1 MLRSEIQ
8 NKTGLTRKAI
18 EYYEDKGLINPHRL
32 ENGYKDYTEKDL
44 DILVKVSILRKLG
57 VSLSEIKQCVLYNS
71 STLSSVLRMKE
82 HQLEVDERRK
92 NILEL
97 IVKGEKQELIDEYIA
112 MIETEESIY
121 NRLERVFPGYFGQ
134 LFFAAYLPFM
144 NEPLTKDGEE
154 AFIKYVSYLDNLP
167 TFELSEDEKKFIDEI
182 SSNFDMSILKKVN
195 EDKISTVENIEEWL
209 EKNKDSILQ
218 YESYKNSEQYQNS
231 LLRDIQEKLRKY
243 MIDNN
248 YYQVAIPLIRKFS
261 KSYNMYYEKMI
272 KANERF
278 MNIINGEST

>member
-32 ENGYKDYTEKDL
+32 QNGYKDYTEKDL

-57 VSLSEIKQCVLYNS
+57 VSLSEIKQCVLSNS

-97 IVKGEKQELIDEYIA
+97 IVKGEKQELIDECIA
-112 MIETEESIY
+112 LIETEESIY
-121 NRLERVFPGYFGQ
+121 NRLERTFPGYFGQ
-134 LFFAAYLPFM
+134 LFFAAYKPFI

-167 TFELSEDEKKFIDEI
+167 PFELSEDEKKFIDEK
-182 SSNFDMSILKKVN
+182 SSNFDMSILKN
-195 EDKISTVENIEEWL
+195 ITEDKISAVENVEEWL

-218 YESYKNSEQYQNS
+218 YESYKK
-231 LLRDIQEKLRKY
+231 IQQEL
-243 MIDNN
+243 
-248 YYQVAIPLIRKFS
+248 
-261 KSYNMYYEKMI
+261 
-272 KANERF
+272 
-278 MNIINGEST
+278 

>member
-195 EDKISTVENIEEWL
+195 EDKISTVENIEDWL

-261 KSYNMYYEKMI
+261 KSYNVYYEKMI

-278 MNIINGEST
+278 MNIKNV

>member
-97 IVKGEKQELIDEYIA
+97 IVKGEKQKLIDEYIA

-195 EDKISTVENIEEWL
+195 EDKISTVENIEDWL

-278 MNIINGEST
+278 MNVKNV

>member
-144 NEPLTKDGEE
+144 NEPLTKDGED

-195 EDKISTVENIEEWL
+195 EDKISTVENIEDWL

-231 LLRDIQEKLRKY
+231 LLRDIQDKLRKY

-278 MNIINGEST
+278 MNIKNV

>member
-1 MLRSEIQ
+1 MLISEIQ

-182 SSNFDMSILKKVN
+182 SSNFDMSILKKIN
-195 EDKISTVENIEEWL
+195 EDKISTVENIEDWL

-278 MNIINGEST
+278 MNIKNV

>member
-1 MLRSEIQ
+1 MLRNEIQ

-195 EDKISTVENIEEWL
+195 EDKISTVENIEDWL

>member
-195 EDKISTVENIEEWL
+195 EDKISTVENIEDWL

-278 MNIINGEST
+278 MNVKNV

>member
-8 NKTGLTRKAI
+8 KKTGLTRKAI

-134 LFFAAYLPFM
+134 LFFAAYLPFL

-167 TFELSEDEKKFIDEI
+167 MFELSEDEKKFIDEI

-231 LLRDIQEKLRKY
+231 LLRDVQEKLRKY

-248 YYQVAIPLIRKFS
+248 YYEVAIPLIRKFS

-272 KANERF
+272 KVNERF
-278 MNIINGEST
+278 MNIKNV

>member
-134 LFFAAYLPFM
+134 LFFTAYLPFM

-195 EDKISTVENIEEWL
+195 EDKISTVENIEDWL

-278 MNIINGEST
+278 MNIKNV

>member
-195 EDKISTVENIEEWL
+195 EDKISTVENIEDWL

>member
-8 NKTGLTRKAI
+8 DKTGLTRKAI

-195 EDKISTVENIEEWL
+195 EDKISTVENIEDWL

-261 KSYNMYYEKMI
+261 KSYNMYYEKMM

-278 MNIINGEST
+278 MNIKNV

>member
-97 IVKGEKQELIDEYIA
+97 IVKGEKQELIDDYIA

-195 EDKISTVENIEEWL
+195 EDKISTVENIEDWL

-278 MNIINGEST
+278 MNIKNV

>member
-167 TFELSEDEKKFIDEI
+167 MFELSEDEKKFIDEI

-261 KSYNMYYEKMI
+261 KSYNMYYEKMM

-278 MNIINGEST
+278 MNIKNV

>member
-57 VSLSEIKQCVLYNS
+57 VSLSEIKQCVLYNT

-112 MIETEESIY
+112 MIEAEESIY

-195 EDKISTVENIEEWL
+195 EDKISTVENIEDWL

-278 MNIINGEST
+278 MNIKNV

>member
-97 IVKGEKQELIDEYIA
+97 IVKGEKQKLIDEYIA

-195 EDKISTVENIEEWL
+195 EDKISTVENIEDWL

-278 MNIINGEST
+278 MNIKNV

>member
-167 TFELSEDEKKFIDEI
+167 MFELSEDEKKFIDEI

-195 EDKISTVENIEEWL
+195 EDKISTVENIEDWL

-231 LLRDIQEKLRKY
+231 LLRDVQEKLRKY
-243 MIDNN
+243 MIDND
-248 YYQVAIPLIRKFS
+248 YYEVAIPLIRKFS
-261 KSYNMYYEKMI
+261 KNYNMYYEKMI

-278 MNIINGEST
+278 MNIINGGSA

>member
-71 STLSSVLRMKE
+71 SKLSSVLRMKE

-121 NRLERVFPGYFGQ
+121 NRLERVFSGYFGQ

-195 EDKISTVENIEEWL
+195 EDKISTVENIEDWL

-278 MNIINGEST
+278 MNVKNV

>member
-18 EYYEDKGLINPHRL
+18 EYYEEKGLINPHRL

-57 VSLSEIKQCVLYNS
+57 VSLLEIKQCVLYNS

-97 IVKGEKQELIDEYIA
+97 IVKGEKQELIDGYIA

-195 EDKISTVENIEEWL
+195 EDKISAVENVEEWL

-231 LLRDIQEKLRKY
+231 LLRDVQEKLRKY
-243 MIDNN
+243 MIDND
-248 YYQVAIPLIRKFS
+248 YYEVAIPLIRKFS

-278 MNIINGEST
+278 MNIINGGSA

>member
-134 LFFAAYLPFM
+134 LFFAAYLPFL

-167 TFELSEDEKKFIDEI
+167 MFELSEDEKKFIDEI

-195 EDKISTVENIEEWL
+195 EDKISTVENIEGWL

-261 KSYNMYYEKMI
+261 KSYNMYYEKMM

-278 MNIINGEST
+278 MNIKNV

>member
-195 EDKISTVENIEEWL
+195 EDKISTVENIEDWL

-278 MNIINGEST
+278 LNIKNV

>member
-195 EDKISTVENIEEWL
+195 EDKISTVENIEDWL

-278 MNIINGEST
+278 MNIKNA

>member
-57 VSLSEIKQCVLYNS
+57 VSLLEIKQCVLYNS

-97 IVKGEKQELIDEYIA
+97 IVKGEKQELIDGYIA

-195 EDKISTVENIEEWL
+195 EDKISAVENVEEWL

-231 LLRDIQEKLRKY
+231 LLRDVQEKLRKY
-243 MIDNN
+243 MIDND
-248 YYQVAIPLIRKFS
+248 YYEVAIPLIRKFS

-272 KANERF
+272 KVNERF
-278 MNIINGEST
+278 MNIINGGSA

>member
-1 MLRSEIQ
+1 MKS
-8 NKTGLTRKAI
+8 KTGLTRKAI

-195 EDKISTVENIEEWL
+195 EDKISTVENIEDWL

-278 MNIINGEST
+278 MNIKNV

>member
-144 NEPLTKDGEE
+144 NEPLTKDGED

-195 EDKISTVENIEEWL
+195 EDKISTVENIEDWL

-278 MNIINGEST
+278 MNIKNV

>member
-195 EDKISTVENIEEWL
+195 EDKISTVENIEDWL

-278 MNIINGEST
+278 MNIKNV

>member
-195 EDKISTVENIEEWL
+195 EDKISTVENIEGWL

-278 MNIINGEST
+278 MNIKNV

>member
-18 EYYEDKGLINPHRL
+18 EYYENKGLINPHRL

-97 IVKGEKQELIDEYIA
+97 IVKGEKQELIDGYIA

-195 EDKISTVENIEEWL
+195 EDKISTVENIEDWL

-278 MNIINGEST
+278 MNIKNV

>member
-134 LFFAAYLPFM
+134 LFFAAYLPFL

-167 TFELSEDEKKFIDEI
+167 MFELSEDEKKFIDEI

-195 EDKISTVENIEEWL
+195 EDKISTVENIEGWL
-209 EKNKDSILQ
+209 KKNKDSILQ

-278 MNIINGEST
+278 MNVKNV

>member
-71 STLSSVLRMKE
+71 CTLSSVLRMKE

-134 LFFAAYLPFM
+134 LFFAAYLPFL

-167 TFELSEDEKKFIDEI
+167 MFELSEDEKKFIDEI

-218 YESYKNSEQYQNS
+218 YESYKNSEQ
-231 LLRDIQEKLRKY
+231 
-243 MIDNN
+243 
-248 YYQVAIPLIRKFS
+248 
-261 KSYNMYYEKMI
+261 
-272 KANERF
+272 
-278 MNIINGEST
+278 

>member
-57 VSLSEIKQCVLYNS
+57 ISLSEIKQCVLYNS

-195 EDKISTVENIEEWL
+195 EDKISTVENIEDWL

-278 MNIINGEST
+278 MNIKNV

>member
-8 NKTGLTRKAI
+8 NKTGLSRKAI

-134 LFFAAYLPFM
+134 LFFAAYLPFL

-167 TFELSEDEKKFIDEI
+167 MFELSEDEKKFIDEI

-278 MNIINGEST
+278 MNIKNV

>member
-195 EDKISTVENIEEWL
+195 EDKISTVENIEDWL

-278 MNIINGEST
+278 INIKNV

>member
-195 EDKISTVENIEEWL
+195 EDKISTVENIEDWL

-272 KANERF
+272 KVNERF
-278 MNIINGEST
+278 MNIKNV

>member
-134 LFFAAYLPFM
+134 LFFAAYLPFL

-167 TFELSEDEKKFIDEI
+167 MFELSEDEKKFIDEI

-195 EDKISTVENIEEWL
+195 EDKISTVENIEGWL

-231 LLRDIQEKLRKY
+231 LLRDVQEKLRKY

-278 MNIINGEST
+278 MNIKNV

>member
-57 VSLSEIKQCVLYNS
+57 VSLSEIKQCVLYNT

-112 MIETEESIY
+112 MIEAEESIY

-167 TFELSEDEKKFIDEI
+167 TFELSEGEKKFIDEI

-195 EDKISTVENIEEWL
+195 EDKISTVENIEDWL

-261 KSYNMYYEKMI
+261 KSYNEYYEKMI

-278 MNIINGEST
+278 MNIKNV

>member
-71 STLSSVLRMKE
+71 SILSSVLRMKE

-134 LFFAAYLPFM
+134 LFFAAYLPFL

-167 TFELSEDEKKFIDEI
+167 MFELSEDEKKFIDEI

-248 YYQVAIPLIRKFS
+248 YYQIAIPLIRKFS

-272 KANERF
+272 KANE
-278 MNIINGEST
+278 

>member
-8 NKTGLTRKAI
+8 DKTGLTRKAI

-195 EDKISTVENIEEWL
+195 EDKISTVENIEDWL

-261 KSYNMYYEKMI
+261 KSYNVYYEKMI

-278 MNIINGEST
+278 MNIKNV

>member
-8 NKTGLTRKAI
+8 DKTGLTRKAI

-231 LLRDIQEKLRKY
+231 LLRDVQEKLRKY

-248 YYQVAIPLIRKFS
+248 YYEVAIPLIRKFS

>member
-18 EYYEDKGLINPHRL
+18 EYYEDKGLINTHRL

-195 EDKISTVENIEEWL
+195 EDKISTVENIEDWL

-248 YYQVAIPLIRKFS
+248 YYQAAIPLIRKFS

-278 MNIINGEST
+278 MNVKNV

>member
-8 NKTGLTRKAI
+8 DKTGLTRKAI

-97 IVKGEKQELIDEYIA
+97 IVKGEKQKLIDEYIA

-195 EDKISTVENIEEWL
+195 EDKISTVENIEDWL

-278 MNIINGEST
+278 MNIKNV